1 MRKHPIPIMNTIYVK
16 NLFGYGYLGNTIQ
29 ALSNAFYLAARFN
42 KGIVYPNH
50 PLLYDTNISVR
61 PIPGQDDTDLVFN
74 DLFFFEGEGKQYDFN
89 VAHLNYDRKR
99 ICEKIIH
106 PLLKLDKEVDLDDD
120 TLVIH
125 IRTGD
130 IFTPNNPYGIMTPNP
145 MFYYDYLCKKYA
157 KIIVVCQDRANPV
170 INKLE
175 EYSNATIFES
185 SNIME
190 SFGLLLNA
198 KNLATSGVSTF
209 GYAAALCSKKIKKLH
224 ATNITAFG
232 QLNYEMLLGKIDV
245 ELAEIDLPNYIP
257 ENSWSARPEQIE
269 KILSYT
275 QPNLDVYKFIKM

>member
-1 MRKHPIPIMNTIYVK
+1 MTLLNTVYVK

-29 ALSNAFYLAARFN
+29 ALSNAYYLALRFN
-42 KGIVYPNH
+42 KSIIYPKH
-50 PLLYDTNISVR
+50 PLLYDTNIGVNL
-61 PIPGQDDTDLVFN
+61 IPGQDDSNLFFN
-74 DLFFFEGEGKQYDFN
+74 DLFFFEGDGKQYDFN
-89 VAHLNYDRKR
+89 VPHLNYCRKQ
-99 ICEKIIH
+99 ICEKNIR
-106 PLLKLDKEVDLDDD
+106 PLLKLSPTGQELDDN

-145 MFYYDYLCKKYA
+145 MAYYDYLCKQYA
-157 KIIVVCQDRANPV
+157 KIIVVCQDRMNPV

-175 EYSNATIFES
+175 EYKNVIIFES

-190 SFGLLLNA
+190 SFDLLLNA

-209 GYAAALCSKKIKKLH
+209 GYAAALCSEKIQKLH
-224 ATNITAFG
+224 ATNITASG
-232 QLNYEMLLGKIDV
+232 QLNYEMLIGKIDV
-245 ELAEIDLPNYIP
+245 ELFEIDLVNYIP

-275 QPNLDVYKFIKM
+275 QPHLDVYKFIKT